1 MSANA
6 ADKHPKCDAS
16 NSALFPPNPNNNF
29 YSFAADMNTLASKN
43 IQSDFPNERRNPELS
58 PSTREND
65 DTYIKESTIK

>member
-16 NSALFPPNPNNNF
+16 NSALFPSNPNNKFF
-29 YSFAADMNTLASKN
+29 YSFAADKNALASKN

-58 PSTREND
+58 LKTANN
-65 DTYIKESTIK
+65 I